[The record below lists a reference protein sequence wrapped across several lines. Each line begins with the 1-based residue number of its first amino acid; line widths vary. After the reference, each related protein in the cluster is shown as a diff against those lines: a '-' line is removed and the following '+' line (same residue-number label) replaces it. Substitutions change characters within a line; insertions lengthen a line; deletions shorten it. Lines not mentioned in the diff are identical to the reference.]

1 MAKQAG
7 YIKLEGTIGDLSFY
21 KNRDGNFIAR
31 RKGGVT
37 KKRLLTDPKFQRTR
51 ENMQEF
57 SKAATAAKFLK
68 NAFREIELKSNGGKL
83 HNRLYSIAMK
93 VVKSDPVSVRGDR
106 KFELGDM
113 TMLLGFE
120 FSEKATLEN
129 VLKIKPRLTEDE
141 ASFTVSVPE
150 IVPSKY
156 LVYSDG
162 SEFYRFSLIRAAVD
176 VQQKS
181 YNTEIISIDPLP
193 IINVPTPEVTLT
205 LPKPGI
211 AGEKYFFALALEF
224 FLDVNDTRYDS
235 KDVSQ
240 NPAVILAVS

>member
-83 HNRLYSIAMK
+83 HNRLYSMAMK
-93 VVKSDPVSVRGDR
+93 VVKSDPVSARGDR

-113 TMLLGFE
+113 ALLLGFE
-120 FSEKATLEN
+120 FSEKAVFSN
-129 VLKIKPRLTEDE
+129 VLKKQPIILDDP
-141 ASFTVSVPE
+141 ASVSVTIPE
-150 IVPSKY
+150 LVPMKY
-156 LVYSDG
+156 LLYSQG
-162 SEFYRFSLIRAAVD
+162 STHYRFSLIRAAVNFED
-176 VQQKS
+176 NIF
-181 YNTEIISIDPLP
+181 NTEISTVVPML
-193 IINVPTPEVTLT
+193 INNLSSPELTLT

-211 AGEKYFFALALEF
+211 AGEKYFFALTLEF
-224 FLDVNDTRYDS
+224 LTQVNGNQYDLN
-235 KDVSQ
+235 DVSQ
-240 NPAVILAVS
+240 NPAFILSVV

>member
-83 HNRLYSIAMK
+83 HNRLYSMAMK
-93 VVKSDPVSVRGDR
+93 VVKSDPVSARGDR

-113 TMLLGFE
+113 ALLLGFE
-120 FSEKATLEN
+120 FSEKAVFSN
-129 VLKIKPRLTEDE
+129 VLKKQPIILDDP
-141 ASFTVSVPE
+141 ASVSVTIPE
-150 IVPSKY
+150 LVPMKY
-156 LVYSDG
+156 LLYSQG
-162 SEFYRFSLIRAAVD
+162 STHYRFSLIRAAVNFEENIF
-176 VQQKS
+176 
-181 YNTEIISIDPLP
+181 NTEISTVVPML
-193 IINVPTPEVTLT
+193 INNLSSPELTLT

-211 AGEKYFFALALEF
+211 AGEKYFFALTLEF
-224 FLDVNDTRYDS
+224 LTQVNGNQYDLN
-235 KDVSQ
+235 DVSQ
-240 NPAVILAVS
+240 NPAFILSVV